1 MRIRGNKSV
10 RRSFLPSLIKAGL
23 IILILT
29 AGFYGLRN
37 RDYLIDVFGGRGR
50 EVTLFYTPK
59 DSVLAVLDV
68 SLRSL
73 SLIGIPSELYSEVTP
88 DYGDYRFGAV
98 FKLGEIDGKGMSLVK
113 MAAYNIFA
121 VGIDKIVLV
130 NKDFDVGSGDKLPLP
145 IKKEI
150 FKGIF
155 WFKTRG
161 LKPSEIKFFNL
172 RLSDSVSELVLPDNS
187 KALKFDSYYF
197 DKQIGSVYLRDSL
210 AVSEKLKAEVLN
222 GSQIPR
228 LGEKTA
234 RYLSNMGLDVFSVS
248 NTDEEVKNCK
258 IKYNKALKKSYTL
271 FRIAK
276 DMGCSFETYGEAEVP
291 RADLTLILGKVSN

>member
-1 MRIRGNKSV
+1 M
-10 RRSFLPSLIKAGL
+10 GL

-37 RDYLIDVFGGRGR
+37 RDYLVDVFGGRGR

-59 DSVLAVLDV
+59 DSVLAVLDAN
-68 SLRSL
+68 LHSL

-98 FKLGEIDGKGMSLVK
+98 FKLGEIDGEGMSLVRS
-113 MAAYNIFA
+113 AAYNIFA
-121 VGIDKIVLV
+121 VGIDKVVLV
-130 NKDFDVGSGDKLPLP
+130 NKDFDIGLGDNLSLPV
-145 IKKEI
+145 KKEI

-161 LKPSEIKFFNL
+161 LKPSEIRFFNL

-197 DKQIGSVYLRDSL
+197 DKQIGSIYLRDTL
-210 AVSEKLKAEVLN
+210 AVSEKLKAEVFN
-222 GSQIPR
+222 GSQIPG

-234 RYLSNMGLDVFSVS
+234 RYLTNMGLDVFSVS
-248 NTDEEVKNCK
+248 NTDEVVNNCK
-258 IKYNKALKKSYTL
+258 IKYNKALKKSYAL
-271 FRIAK
+271 FRIGK
-276 DMGCSFETYGEAEVP
+276 DMGCSFEIYGDAQVP
-291 RADLTLILGKVSN
+291 RTDLTVILGKISN